1 MFNLGSVS
9 KVFQGRHTMFLSVCL
24 AIGVP
29 MAWFG
34 KLDANLVALLLG
46 LQAMVLAHS
55 AKDDY
60 FKKDDPIDSPKV

>member
-1 MFNLGSVS
+1 
-9 KVFQGRHTMFLSVCL
+9 MFLSVCL